1 MNRIEQT
8 LAALRAAGR
17 PGLAAYFTAGDP
29 SYDAC
34 LALLRGL
41 PAAGAD
47 VIELGMPF
55 SDPIADGPVLQL
67 ANARALKA
75 GQTLRRTLDLVAA
88 LREEDEKTPVV
99 LMGYLNPLLRYE
111 AASFM
116 ADAAWAGVDG
126 LIVVDLSPEHAAS
139 IERLARRHGIA
150 LIKMTAPTT
159 TQERLDRVL
168 EGASG
173 FVYHVMLAGTTG
185 AALPS
190 DAMIAEALERVRART
205 RLPIAAGFGVRT
217 AAQLKAVGRH
227 ADLVAVGT
235 RLVEVLAAGGVG
247 AALDEVRVLGEAAR
261 AGGLA

>member
-1 MNRIEQT
+1 MSRLERT
-8 LAALRAAGR
+8 LAGLRAAGR
-17 PGLAAYFTAGDP
+17 AGLAAYFTAGDP
-29 SYDAC
+29 CYEDC
-34 LALLRGL
+34 LALLKGL

-55 SDPIADGPVLQL
+55 SDPIADGPVLQR

-88 LREEDEKTPVV
+88 FREDDAHTPVV
-99 LMGYLNPLLRYE
+99 LMGYLNPLMRYE

-126 LIVVDLSPEHAAS
+126 LIVVDLSPEHAAG

-150 LIKMTAPTT
+150 IIKMTAPTT
-159 TQERLDRVL
+159 PDQRLEQVL
-168 EGASG
+168 AGASG

-185 AALPS
+185 AALPAE
-190 DAMIAEALERVRART
+190 DMIAGVLARVRART

-217 AAQLKAVGRH
+217 AAQARAVGRH

-235 RLVEVLAAGGVG
+235 RLVETLAAGGVAAALAEVRLLAG
-247 AALDEVRVLGEAAR
+247 AARTAR
-261 AGGLA
+261 